1 MRCYPQTGFPL
12 ARAQNEVFNLEGHP
26 DLNLYL
32 IYIMHEPYVK
42 TKKIGGGD
50 PVFDFGHLLVPSP
63 ALAQHGGNKKL
74 SNISKN
80 ADVKH
85 GNKMSRAVFSA

>member
-1 MRCYPQTGFPL
+1 MVWIEIFIY
-12 ARAQNEVFNLEGHP
+12 
-26 DLNLYL
+26 LY
-32 IYIMHEPYVK
+32 MHEPYVK
-42 TKKIGGGD
+42 NSNLEGSRFWAPMCPGY
-50 PVFDFGHLLVPSP
+50 LLVSSP

-74 SNISKN
+74 SNIFKN